1 MSNSGRYFIMI
12 PKIMIILG
20 SASDMDIA
28 EKSMNILEKLEIPY
42 SLKIASAHR
51 TPNLVR
57 EIVSKGSDA
66 GVEVFIGIAGL
77 AAHLPGTIAAYT
89 PRPVIGVPVDV
100 KTNGIDALDSCVQM
114 PYPSPIAT
122 VGIDRGDNGAIL
134 AAQFIGINDAEVRQK
149 VIELRAEY
157 AQKVLDSNEIVSGLE
172 DKKYL
177 VEDFLTR
184 EKLNLRN
191 DVEEIDT
198 GVNENADVA
207 IIVGRHSDLITA
219 KKVSVT
225 LDRLK
230 ITYNMKVVCPIRSN
244 KKFKSYV
251 KSVENSKIFIGISS
265 NSSQVTGALV
275 GLTDRPVIGVP
286 CTNELGNEHLLTVIN
301 MPPGVPV
308 ATVGTNN
315 GRNAAV
321 LAGEILSIKNKNI
334 IELLTKLKDKK
345 INL

>member
-1 MSNSGRYFIMI
+1 MI
-12 PKIMIILG
+12 VLG
-20 SASDMDIA
+20 SASDIAVA
-28 EKSMNILEKLEIPY
+28 EKCMDILEKLEIPY

-57 EIVSKGSDA
+57 EVVKQGTDA
-66 GVEVFIGIAGL
+66 GIKVFIGIAGL
-77 AAHLPGTIAAYT
+77 AAHLPGAIAAYT

-134 AAQFIGINDAEVRQK
+134 AAQFIGIHDEEVRQK
-149 VIELRAEY
+149 VIKLREEY
-157 AQKVLDSNEIVSGLE
+157 RQKVINSNEEVTQKL
-172 DKKYL
+172 DKKFLVKDYL
-177 VEDFLTR
+177 TIDN
-184 EKLNLRN
+184 LNIEAEEC
-191 DVEEIDT
+191 DVDLHHINTD
-198 GVNENADVA
+198 ADVA

-225 LDRLK
+225 LDRLQ

-251 KSVENSKIFIGISS
+251 KAMEKAKIFIGISS

-275 GLTDRPVIGVP
+275 GITDRPVIGVP
-286 CTNELGNEHLLTVIN
+286 CTNEIGNDYLLTTVN

-308 ATVGTNN
+308 ATMGINN
-315 GRNAAV
+315 GRNAGV
-321 LAGEILSIKNKNI
+321 LAGEILSIDNSNI
-334 IELLTKLKDKK
+334 TEIVEKLKDKK
-345 INL
+345 FNL

>member
-1 MSNSGRYFIMI
+1 MV
-12 PKIMIILG
+12 PKVMIILG
-20 SASDMDIA
+20 SGSDIAVA
-28 EKSMNILEKLEIPY
+28 EKSMDILEKLEIPY

-51 TPNLVR
+51 TLNLVR
-57 EIVSKGSDA
+57 EIVKQGTDA
-66 GVEVFIGIAGL
+66 GIEVFIGIAGL
-77 AAHLPGTIAAYT
+77 AAHLPGAIAAYT

-134 AAQFIGINDAEVRQK
+134 AAQFLGIHDDEIRQK
-149 VIELRAEY
+149 VIDLRKEY
-157 AQKVLDSNEIVSGLE
+157 EKKVYDSNKIVYDFK

-177 VEDFLTR
+177 VKDYLNIEDLKI
-184 EKLNLRN
+184 EK
-191 DVEEIDT
+191 EELELDKHHIDPDA
-198 GVNENADVA
+198 EVA
-207 IIVGRHSDLITA
+207 IIVGRQSDLVVA
-219 KKVSVT
+219 KKVSAT

-230 ITYNMKVVCPIRSN
+230 ISYNMKVVCPIRSN
-244 KKFKSYV
+244 KKFKSFV
-251 KSVENSKIFIGISS
+251 SSVENSKIFIGISS

-286 CTNELGNEHLLTVIN
+286 CENELGREHMLTTVN

-308 ATVGTNN
+308 ATVGINN
-315 GRNAAV
+315 GRNAGV
-321 LAGEILSIKNKNI
+321 LVGEILSIKDTNI
-334 IELLTKLKDKK
+334 IEILTKLKDKK